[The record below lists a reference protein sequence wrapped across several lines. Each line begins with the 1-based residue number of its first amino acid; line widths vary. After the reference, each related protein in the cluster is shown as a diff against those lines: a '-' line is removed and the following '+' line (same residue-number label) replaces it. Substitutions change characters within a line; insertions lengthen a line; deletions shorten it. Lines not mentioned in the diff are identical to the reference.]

1 LGLIIAE
8 GANLSLENLHW
19 LSQMD
24 HELELVLLEF
34 LELQL
39 RDVVEGDVQLVHPI

>member
-1 LGLIIAE
+1 MGLITSE
-8 GANLSLENLHW
+8 GTDLSLENLHW

-39 RDVVEGDVQLVHPI
+39 RDVVKRDVQLVHPI